1 MNTILGEMDEA
12 LLEKKVIDT
21 EVNGNQLR
29 RVEYWYQGQEVRS
42 DLDITPAQL
51 SLVGE
56 QEQLTMAGNWR
67 EGAVMSEAY
76 FTLTVED
83 LIKTL
88 QLIENKQYAVKFSS
102 IFKHATD
109 QGYSQ
114 DAGHIE
120 LDNGQVIVR
129 FLNDPINEAK
139 LNKH

>member
-1 MNTILGEMDEA
+1 MITKLGEMDEA
-12 LLEKKVIDT
+12 LLEKREIRS
-21 EVNGNQLR
+21 EVNGNKLLR
-29 RVEYWYQGQEVRS
+29 TEWYYNGEEVKS
-42 DLDITPAQL
+42 SFHAELTQL

-56 QEQLTMAGNWR
+56 QENMNMAGNLNDNP
-67 EGAVMSEAY
+67 VMSEMY

-102 IFKHATD
+102 IFKHATE
-109 QGYSQ
+109 QGYTQ

-129 FLNDPINEAK
+129 FLNDPINESK